1 MHRHAESGEANVG
14 RRPGVSSVRVGRTAA
29 FGGPQETKLLRGG
42 TGEQRESGIS
52 AGRRPEACSVHAEWT
67 ADR

>member
-1 MHRHAESGEANVG
+1 MRRHAESGEANVG
-14 RRPGVSSVRVGRTAA
+14 RRPGVSSVCIGRTAA
-29 FGGPQETKLLRGG
+29 FGGLQETKLRGG